1 MLMKNILGE
10 LRTQLS
16 ILLQKPRTQLPIL
29 LGDSKNLQE
38 GFTPKQRCYENC
50 KPKITKIGEARTQ
63 FAIILQDSKNLGEGL
78 A

>member
-1 MLMKNILGE
+1 
-10 LRTQLS
+10 
-16 ILLQKPRTQLPIL
+16 LPIL

-78 A
+78 AWNASKLKMAVSNQRNIDEI